1 MIDGNSEHVAHVK
14 DMKAEVAMEAM
25 ARDTDPTK
33 VAMEDIKSQCNYG
46 CEYRFYVV
54 LLNKN

>member
-33 VAMEDIKSQCNYG
+33 VAMEDIKS
-46 CEYRFYVV
+46 
-54 LLNKN
+54 